1 MKSLLQKNQYQYLRP
16 GPGVTRRRH
25 RASVGDLIK
34 TASQITCCFYSIFR
48 TSANPGRQFGGG
60 RGGIRTHGTL
70 AGTPV
75 FKTGALNHS
84 ATLPAQEFQS
94 LSVGLARTQCERGPR
109 CASIPSF
116 WKKPSGEGAKA
127 LRTWCGGKRR
137 RQLVLAG
144 IASSRHRCRDR
155 SGRLSSRTPQPAG
168 LSTGARSWLSSG
180 QEIRWRQ
187 CRGCA

>member
-1 MKSLLQKNQYQYLRP
+1 MGELR
-16 GPGVTRRRH
+16 
-25 RASVGDLIK
+25 I
-34 TASQITCCFYSIFR
+34 TANDPRIS
-48 TSANPGRQFGGG
+48 PLGG

-94 LSVGLARTQCERGPR
+94 LSVGLARTQCERSPDVHVI
-109 CASIPSF
+109 ASF
-116 WKKPSGEGAKA
+116 WKKPSDEGRSAPGSIRDVDTMSASPCAAWISAGDGRGEIRRARSTGRKA
-127 LRTWCGGKRR
+127 FEPRVGRMLIPDET
-137 RQLVLAG
+137 
-144 IASSRHRCRDR
+144 ASPGVKGRDR
-155 SGRLSSRTPQPAG
+155 SGRLSSRTPRPAG
-168 LSTGARSWLSSG
+168 SSTEARGWPWSG